1 MIRRAIFITLLL
13 TLAACQNTQD
23 IDLNQLDPV
32 ERKSVESLVWL
43 NDANVER
50 DVQTALDKRDK
61 RLLGMMGRATDL
73 PGVPA
78 ELTSRAKTVCGIR
91 YVEGSTD
98 VVRGEVHLQLLQRA
112 YDYAAAY
119 NQAMLKHCIEK

>member
-50 DVQTALDKRDK
+50 EVQTALDKRDK
-61 RLLGMMGRATDL
+61 RLLGMMGRGTDL

-112 YDYAAAY
+112 YDYAEAY

>member
-1 MIRRAIFITLLL
+1 MNRRAIFFTLLL

-23 IDLNQLDPV
+23 MDLSQLKPE
-32 ERKSVESLVWL
+32 ERKSVESLAWL
-43 NDANVER
+43 GDANVER
-50 DVQTALDKRDK
+50 DVQAALDKRDK

-78 ELTSRAKTVCGIR
+78 ELTSRAKAICGIR

-98 VVRGEVHLQLLQRA
+98 VVRGELHLKLLQRA

-119 NQAMLKHCIEK
+119 NQAMLKHCIDK